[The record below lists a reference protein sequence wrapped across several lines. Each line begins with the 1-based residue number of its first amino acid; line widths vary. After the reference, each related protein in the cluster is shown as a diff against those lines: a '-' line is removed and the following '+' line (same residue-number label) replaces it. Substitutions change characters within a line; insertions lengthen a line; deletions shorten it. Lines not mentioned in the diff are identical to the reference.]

1 MIKQPGEKD
10 VNKRRL
16 QEQEVAER
24 QREVPRGKIAG
35 PDKVRTDRRNVAIWG
50 RVAPRI
56 EYDLLP
62 IWSRK

>member
-24 QREVPRGKIAG
+24 QREDAKRK
-35 PDKVRTDRRNVAIWG
+35 DT
-50 RVAPRI
+50 
-56 EYDLLP
+56 
-62 IWSRK
+62 WS

>member
-24 QREVPRGKIAG
+24 QRKMPTGKIPG
-35 PDKVRTDRRNVAIWG
+35 PDKVETDRRNVIWG

-62 IWSRK
+62 SLE